1 MLQDGTLPQSIE
13 ITFVCSVVD
22 VLTFVKVYQG
32 IHSFT
37 WFTPH
42 GCPAKKRPKIKST
55 FNALHNTGA
64 SDGLEEPA
72 EDDNSGNDGLIP
84 SESHKARRWVALAIV
99 LLLWVFS
106 PFIPFIHSAKNQQ
119 RI

>member
-1 MLQDGTLPQSIE
+1 MMLQDGTLPQSIE

-22 VLTFVKVYQG
+22 VLSFVKVYQG
-32 IHSFT
+32 THSFT

-42 GCPAKKRPKIKST
+42 GCPKKRPEIKST
-55 FNALHNTGA
+55 FNALHSAGP

-72 EDDNSGNDGLIP
+72 EDGNGELIP

-99 LLLWVFS
+99 LLV
-106 PFIPFIHSAKNQQ
+106 
-119 RI
+119 